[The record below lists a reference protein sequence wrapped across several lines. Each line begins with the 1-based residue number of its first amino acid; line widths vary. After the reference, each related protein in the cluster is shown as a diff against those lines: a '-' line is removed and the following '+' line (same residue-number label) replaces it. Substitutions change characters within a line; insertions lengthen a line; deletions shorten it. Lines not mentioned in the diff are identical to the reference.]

1 MARRVYI
8 HVGAPKTGTTYLQDR
23 MRLNAASLAEHRVQ
37 YVVDDDMPTHFGAA
51 LDLIEEPWGG
61 QRRHFVG
68 AWEDRLMRRVRAADR
83 DATLVISHEIL
94 AGARAE
100 HVERAMADLSSLEGP
115 GGPGDTEVHLVYTA
129 RDLGRQVPAEWQEGI
144 KHRRQRTFGTFL
156 EQIREAEHEDPREM
170 WFWRVQHVPEVLARW
185 GASLPPERIHLVL
198 VPQSREGDDSLW
210 SRWCRALGIDPAWAP
225 KDSSAANSS
234 IGVAEIKV
242 LRELN
247 IRLAD
252 ADLPGRPYRRLVR
265 QQLVHHN
272 LAQREGMTKA
282 AMPPDV
288 HAWATDLARGWVE
301 QLGASGCQVYGDLDE
316 LVPRPGPS
324 AEEWV
329 DPDDVPLADQLDV
342 ALDALTA
349 MTEIAADEGRPDPT
363 GGGAP
368 PPAPQRRET
377 LTLTVA
383 RRIRDR
389 LRG

>member
-100 HVERAMADLSSLEGP
+100 HVERAIADLSALDGP
-115 GGPGDTEVHLVYTA
+115 AGPDDTEVHLVYTA

-144 KHRRQRTFGTFL
+144 KHRRQRTFATFL
-156 EQIREAEHEDPREM
+156 EQIREAEHEDPREL

-185 GASLPPERIHLVL
+185 GAALPPERIHLVL
-198 VPQSREGDDSLW
+198 VPHSRDGEDSLW
-210 SRWCRALGIDPAWAP
+210 TRWCSALGIDPAWAP
-225 KDSSAANSS
+225 KDSTAANSS

-247 IRLAD
+247 IRLGE

-282 AMPPDV
+282 AMPPAM
-288 HAWATDLARGWVE
+288 HAWATELARGWVDD
-301 QLGASGCQVYGDLDE
+301 LAASGCRVYGDLDE
-316 LVPRPGPS
+316 LVPRPGPT
-324 AEEWV
+324 AAEWV
-329 DPDDVPLADQLDV
+329 DPDEVSLEDQLDV

-349 MTEIAADEGRPDPT
+349 MTEIAAEEGRPGPGD
-363 GGGAP
+363 GSP
-368 PPAPQRRET
+368 PQPAPERRET
-377 LTLTVA
+377 LTLAVA

-389 LRG
+389 LRR

>member
-23 MRLNAASLAEHRVQ
+23 MRLNAESLADHGVR

-68 AWEDRLMRRVRAADR
+68 TWEDRLMDRVRDADR

-94 AGARAE
+94 AGARPE
-100 HVERAMADLSSLEGP
+100 HVARAMADL
-115 GGPGDTEVHLVYTA
+115 GGIDSQTEVHLVYTA
-129 RDLGRQVPAEWQEGI
+129 RDLARQVPAEWQEGI
-144 KHRRQRTFGTFL
+144 KHRRQRSFGTFL

-185 GASLPPERIHLVL
+185 GSSLPPERVHLVL
-198 VPQSREGDDSLW
+198 VPHTRDGDDTLW
-210 SRWCRALGIDPAWAP
+210 TRWCRALGVDPAWAP
-225 KDSSAANSS
+225 RDSSAANSS
-234 IGVAEIKV
+234 IGVAEIRV

-247 IRLAD
+247 SRLAD

-272 LAQREGMTKA
+272 LAQRDGMTKA
-282 AMPPDV
+282 AMPPEM
-288 HAWATDLARGWVE
+288 HAWATALARGWVDE
-301 QLGASGCQVYGDLDE
+301 LSTAGYQVYGDLEE
-316 LVPRPGPS
+316 LVPGPGPS
-324 AEEWV
+324 PEEWV
-329 DPDDVPLADQLDV
+329 DPDDVPVAEQLDV

-349 MTEIAADEGRPDPT
+349 MTEIAADEGRPGPS
-363 GGGAP
+363 GGSDTER
-368 PPAPQRRET
+368 PAPAAPRRET
-377 LTLTVA
+377 LTLAVA
-383 RRIRDR
+383 RRVRDR
-389 LRG
+389 LRR